1 MRGHKTIESFL
12 SIRSKVPSR
21 GLSPSRLTHQFSN
34 NRSKT
39 RRLIFYSLTCFFA
52 LHAAAATP
60 YARIHSPPNGAVL
73 RANAGH
79 TLTYEIDPGTEGN
92 HVHVVIDGREVAVLR
107 KRTGI
112 YRLQGLA
119 SGPHEICLKVANK
132 AHVPIGIEHCVQ
144 VVVEK

>member
-1 MRGHKTIESFL
+1 MRDHETVESCRCGC
-12 SIRSKVPSR
+12 SEVPTR
-21 GLSPSRLTHQFSN
+21 GLSSSRLTHQFSN
-34 NRSKT
+34 NRSKAC
-39 RRLIFYSLTCFFA
+39 RLIFYALTCFFP

-92 HVHVVIDGREVAVLR
+92 HVHVVVDGREVAVLR

-132 AHVPIGIEHCVQ
+132 AHVPIGVEHCVQ

>member
-1 MRGHKTIESFL
+1 MRGHEMVKSFR
-12 SIRSKVPSR
+12 SIRSEVPTR
-21 GLSPSRLTHQFSN
+21 GVSSLRLAHHFSS

-39 RRLIFYSLTCFFA
+39 CRLIFCALTYFFA

-92 HVHVVIDGREVAVLR
+92 HVHVVVDGREVAVLR

-132 AHVPIGIEHCVQ
+132 AHVPIGVEHCVQ